1 MGIQTVFDAS
11 LDYFLAPIGR
21 FLDDPEVTEIMVNG
35 FNRVYI
41 EKRGLIEETAASFES
56 EDALRSAINNL
67 AQSVGR
73 AISDDRPVLDAR
85 LPDGSRVHAIIP
97 PSARLGTYLTI
108 RKFSRTPL
116 TMADL
121 IGFGSLTEVAR
132 EFIEL
137 CVLLRKNVIIAGG
150 SGTGKT
156 SMLGALSSAI
166 PETERIIVIEDTS
179 ELRLHQRHCLYLETK
194 PAQKKGQSDL
204 TVRELFRS
212 SLRMRPDRI
221 VVGEVRGG
229 EALDLIQSMISG
241 HEGSLSTVHAS
252 SAFDALIRLETLSL
266 MSEVEIPVY
275 VARSQVA
282 SAIDIVVQLTRSSGT
297 GRRRV
302 SKISEVHRLSPDGQY
317 QTSELFELRR
327 AESAT
332 LNGIAHQGNGHQNQ
346 ISGHDSDGGEQ
357 NGSRLPVFELNPKE
371 DQAGKNGQ
379 GRGRRNGS
387 GNVLRGVRGHASVG
401 GLSGYAAGVE
411 QESKL
416 ELVPTGVLPTF
427 ASEPY
432 LQGLANRL
440 NDSRA
445 LWKSPGQGGV

>member
-1 MGIQTVFDAS
+1 MSRQAVYEAS
-11 LDYFLAPIGR
+11 LGFFLQPIAR
-21 FLDDPEVTEIMVNG
+21 FLEDPEVTEIMVNG
-35 FNRVYI
+35 FQRVYI
-41 EKRGLIEETAASFES
+41 ERAGKISETDASFAS

-73 AISDDRPVLDAR
+73 RISDDHPVLDAR

-116 TMADL
+116 TMDDL
-121 IGFGSLTEVAR
+121 ISYGSLTNAAN
-132 EFIEL
+132 EFLEI
-137 CVLLRKNVIIAGG
+137 CVTLKKNIIIAGG

-156 SMLGALSSAI
+156 SMLGALSAAI

-179 ELRLHQRHCLYLETK
+179 ELRLHQKHCLYLETQ
-194 PAQKKGQSDL
+194 PAVRRHQKEL

-252 SAFDALIRLETLSL
+252 TAFDALVRLETLSL
-266 MSEVEIPVY
+266 MSEIEIPVH

-282 SAIDIVVQLTRSSGT
+282 SAIDVVVQLTRSTDT
-297 GRRRV
+297 GKRSVR
-302 SKISEVHRLSPDGQY
+302 KITEIKRLDADHQY
-317 QTSELFELRR
+317 QMTDLFSRVPLKDNPDETR
-327 AESAT
+327 AE
-332 LNGIAHQGNGHQNQ
+332 N
-346 ISGHDSDGGEQ
+346 
-357 NGSRLPVFELNPKE
+357 
-371 DQAGKNGQ
+371 
-379 GRGRRNGS
+379 
-387 GNVLRGVRGHASVG
+387 
-401 GLSGYAAGVE
+401 
-411 QESKL
+411 L
-416 ELVPTGVLPTF
+416 ELGLLPTGQQPTF

-432 LQGLANRL
+432 MQGLAERVFFS
-440 NDSRA
+440 DG
-445 LWKSPGQGGV
+445 LWQKP

>member
-1 MGIQTVFDAS
+1 MRSQTVFDAS
-11 LDYFLAPIGR
+11 LEYFLAPIGS
-21 FLDDPEVTEIMVNG
+21 FLDDPEITEIMVNG
-35 FNRVYI
+35 FDQIYI
-41 EKRGLIEETAASFES
+41 EKRGLIEETQASFES
-56 EDALRSAINNL
+56 EDRLRSAINNL

-73 AISDDRPVLDAR
+73 SISDDRPVLDAR

-116 TMADL
+116 TMGDL
-121 IGFGSLTEVAR
+121 IGFGSLTETAR
-132 EFIEL
+132 EFVEL
-137 CVLLRKNVIIAGG
+137 CVLMRKNVIIAGG

-166 PETERIIVIEDTS
+166 PDNERIIVIEDTS

-194 PAQKKGQSDL
+194 PAQKKHQSDL

-252 SAFDALIRLETLSL
+252 SAFDALVRLETLSL

-282 SAIDIVVQLTRSSGT
+282 SAIDIVVQLTRSTGS

-302 SKISEVHRLSPDGQY
+302 SKISEVHRLNADRQY
-317 QTSELFELRR
+317 EITDLFALKAGGFLEADHSAKTNESGMAAPG
-327 AESAT
+327 AEGLSGHENG
-332 LNGIAHQGNGHQNQ
+332 LNENGSTGGNGL
-346 ISGHDSDGGEQ
+346 GG
-357 NGSRLPVFELNPKE
+357 RLPVFGP
-371 DQAGKNGQ
+371 GIGFGNGAREN
-379 GRGRRNGS
+379 GFSTSGNGSRNG
-387 GNVLRGVRGHASVG
+387 HA
-401 GLSGYAAGVE
+401 ARATHE
-411 QESKL
+411 T
-416 ELVPTGVLPTF
+416 ELALQPTGVLPTF
-427 ASEPY
+427 AQEPY
-432 LQGLANRL
+432 LQGLRNRL
-440 NDSRA
+440 IHSRA
-445 LWKSPGQGGV
+445 LWSDPSNREG